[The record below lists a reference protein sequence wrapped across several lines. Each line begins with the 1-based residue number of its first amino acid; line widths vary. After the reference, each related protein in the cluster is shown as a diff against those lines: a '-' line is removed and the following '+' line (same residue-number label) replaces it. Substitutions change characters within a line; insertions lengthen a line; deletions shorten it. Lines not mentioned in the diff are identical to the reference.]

1 MKNNTNY
8 KFNKLKQ
15 TLKDMNKVVVAY
27 SGGADSTF
35 LLKVSYDLLG
45 KNVIAVTGVSPSYT
59 NSELE
64 QAKQFTK
71 KMKIRHIIIKSK
83 EMENEKFISNT
94 PNRCYYCKKE
104 LFSEIKKIAIKQN
117 IKYIIDG
124 SNADDINDYRP
135 GVKAIIEYGVKSPL
149 KEAELTKKEIRE
161 LSLKMQLSSWDKPA
175 LACLASRFPYGT
187 KITNKKLKQ
196 VEQAESF
203 ILNFGINHVRVRY
216 HNDIARIEVK
226 VDDFSK
232 IFKHSKK
239 IVKEFK
245 KLGFTYVTL
254 DIQGYRTGSLNE
266 VLKK

>member
-1 MKNNTNY
+1 VKNNINK

-45 KNVIAVTGVSPSYT
+45 KNVIAVTAVSPSYT

-124 SNADDINDYRP
+124 SNADDTNDYRP

-149 KEAELTKKEIRE
+149 KEVGLKKKEIRE
-161 LSLKMQLSSWDKPA
+161 LSLKMQLNSWDKPA

-187 KITNKKLKQ
+187 KITNKRLKQ
-196 VEQAESF
+196 VEQAEYF
-203 ILNFGINHVRVRY
+203 LLNFGINHVRVRY

-226 VDDFSK
+226 ADDFSK
-232 IFKHSKK
+232 ILKHSKK

-245 KLGFTYVTL
+245 KLGFTYITL